1 MNNPFSA
8 WSYASRVFQDHESK
22 SEIHKTA
29 ILGKH
34 NFLDTPENKQK
45 YIDLTTIHGKILDQT
60 VSENGAKPF
69 SMWQSFLLTNFY
81 ARSIVYNALETLL
94 YKKLKW
100 AWHSGRGP
108 YS

>member
-1 MNNPFSA
+1 
-8 WSYASRVFQDHESK
+8 
-22 SEIHKTA
+22 
-29 ILGKH
+29 
-34 NFLDTPENKQK
+34 
-45 YIDLTTIHGKILDQT
+45 
-60 VSENGAKPF
+60 
-69 SMWQSFLLTNFY
+69 MWQSFLLTNFY